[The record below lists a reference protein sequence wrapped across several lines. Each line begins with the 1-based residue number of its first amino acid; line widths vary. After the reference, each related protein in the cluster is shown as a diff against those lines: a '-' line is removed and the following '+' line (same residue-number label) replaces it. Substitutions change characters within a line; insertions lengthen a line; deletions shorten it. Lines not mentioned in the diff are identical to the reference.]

1 MPKLALA
8 LAKNLS
14 PKEETETSAGG
25 AAGETDDSDQSAG
38 DETAVQLGGGPTPSH
53 QKVSDQEG
61 GRIPLQETSEVS
73 APEGGITERDDDYE
87 GSGYTGAAAD
97 IERLLNRIA
106 EDSVTTDLER
116 QRTEELTELAQSISY
131 GDIHDGVKQDGT
143 LGLLLSAMT

>member
-8 LAKNLS
+8 LAEEPES
-14 PKEETETSAGG
+14 EEETETSAGG

-73 APEGGITERDDDYE
+73 APEGGTSERDDDYE

-106 EDSVTTDLER
+106 R
-116 QRTEELTELAQSISY
+116 GQRY
-131 GDIHDGVKQDGT
+131 H
-143 LGLLLSAMT
+143 